1 MYLFYRVF
9 FCANKMTLDNR
20 CWILE
25 TFVATSSNIPY
36 GGSIIQY
43 PHRRSFLIA
52 PFRFLIRNS
61 G

>member
-36 GGSIIQY
+36 GDLLFSI
-43 PHRRSFLIA
+43 LTDD
-52 PFRFLIRNS
+52 RF
-61 G
+61 